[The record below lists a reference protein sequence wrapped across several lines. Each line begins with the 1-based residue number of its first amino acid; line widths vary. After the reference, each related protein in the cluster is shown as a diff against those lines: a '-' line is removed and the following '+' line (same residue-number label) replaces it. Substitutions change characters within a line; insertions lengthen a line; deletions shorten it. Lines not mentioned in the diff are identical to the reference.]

1 MSLTLGFSMLGIRLV
16 TVDLEM
22 DLPADS
28 GSQTVGP
35 EKVLEHVTGQI
46 VKRFSRGWFKRMVL

>member
-1 MSLTLGFSMLGIRLV
+1 MSLTLGFSMLGIRFL

-28 GSQTVGP
+28 GSQTVPPG
-35 EKVLEHVTGQI
+35 KVLEHVAGQV
-46 VKRFSRGWFKRMVL
+46 VKRFSRGWFRRMVL